1 MFKMK
6 INKKIEKMPNSN
18 DPTTN
23 KFQLGGYIK
32 PTTNN
37 VEFHGQLDVKC
48 LTKVFDETFQYYV
61 QAYLATVFGIIQ

>member
-37 VEFHGQLDVKC
+37 VEF
-48 LTKVFDETFQYYV
+48 
-61 QAYLATVFGIIQ
+61 I